1 MAEEAGSYNQI
12 VMDHLK
18 HPRNMGEMEN
28 ADGVGEAQNP
38 VCGDT
43 MRLFIKVET
52 NRIIDAKFLTFGC
65 GAAIASSSIT
75 TEMVKGKTIEEVLMI
90 SDQVIAEALGGLPPT
105 KIHCSILAE
114 KAIQAAVL
122 DYKKKPPSPRLRVEA
137 TSPSPPKGEGL
148 GGVPREE
155 KGGSQE

>member
-1 MAEEAGSYNQI
+1 MPEETAYNQI

-114 KAIQAAVL
+114 KDINAAVL
-122 DYKKKPPSPRLRVEA
+122 DYQKKR
-137 TSPSPPKGEGL
+137 
-148 GGVPREE
+148 GG
-155 KGGSQE
+155 